1 MRYPTHL
8 LKVIEMLKRLPGVGN
23 KSAERYAFQLI
34 NWKPER
40 LQELAEAI
48 SHIPQKLRHCKECG
62 CLVGEEI
69 CRLCDETRSRF
80 GVMCVIASPKDAFA
94 IEATREYR
102 GLYHVLGGLLSPIEG
117 RGAEI
122 LTLPRLRDRIQI
134 CHIKELI
141 IALDSTVEGDAT
153 ALYIK
158 NEFQDLSLEVSR
170 LAFGL
175 PMGSS
180 LEYVDGGTLA
190 RAFSGRSAF

>member
-1 MRYPTHL
+1 
-8 LKVIEMLKRLPGVGN
+8 MLKRLPGVGN

-48 SHIPQKLRHCKECG
+48 NHIPQKLRHCKECG

-69 CRLCDETRSRF
+69 CRLCDEARKRF
-80 GVMCVIASPKDAFA
+80 GVICVIASPKDAFA
-94 IEATREYR
+94 IEATREYQ

-117 RGAEI
+117 RGTEI
-122 LTLPRLRDRIQI
+122 LTMSKLSDRIQT

-158 NEFQDLSLEVSR
+158 NEFQDLSLKFSR